1 MFRKNTIYWPK
12 AKSVNLSNINHNLGI
27 KCIYCKYI
35 FLEFRHANCRAFIAA
50 LISPPVDS
58 LNPSEIQIDLETKLK
73 DTIKIN
79 EKNLFW
85 NLSWISNCW
94 WFINE

>member
-1 MFRKNTIYWPK
+1 M
-12 AKSVNLSNINHNLGI
+12 
-27 KCIYCKYI
+27 
-35 FLEFRHANCRAFIAA
+35 AA

-85 NLSWISNCW
+85 NLS
-94 WFINE
+94 